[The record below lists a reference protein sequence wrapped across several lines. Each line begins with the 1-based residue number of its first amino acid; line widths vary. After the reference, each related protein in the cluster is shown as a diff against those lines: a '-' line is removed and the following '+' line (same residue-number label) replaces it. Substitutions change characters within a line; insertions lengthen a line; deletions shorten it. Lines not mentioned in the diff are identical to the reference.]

1 MCVNRKKAALLYVS
15 LGIFL
20 FIWSAC
26 TFSPKRGNVSEMQA
40 FETFFRLNVDSIAT
54 APRWMRTQVFQRMEE
69 VRDTLVRH
77 NYLAIVLKTYLATSE
92 LDSAQILIRQ
102 LKDYV
107 KTQPFSPQLADLQS
121 EYINMEGNIYGRR
134 GYMDSAENCF
144 RKAYELRLQGKKTG
158 FIPDILMNLAD
169 ANNRQG
175 KLDVGA
181 FWYRKALLLCDSLN
195 LPPEKKYPI
204 YYGLAQGYMTLRD
217 YEQCDRYYNL
227 AAASYDD
234 MLPDEK
240 HFYLNNR
247 GNSYYYRGDYIT
259 AIKYFRKVLDLVEDY
274 PDMLWALNL
283 TYLNLSDCF
292 LKLDETDSAAIYLD
306 RCEPFFKELGVTTA
320 LYYIDTQNIELA
332 LKRHD
337 FSKARRLLMKSGIP
351 TDVDPDMLHIR
362 NKNLE
367 LFFEETGNYKQAYK
381 YLKENNRLDDS
392 IRNERVRMH
401 TADLTLRYQQ
411 DSTLMAHKVLFQKKE
426 NEVLVLRQTRFVILA
441 VAIVALLVAVF
452 IYLYNRKKRALILAK
467 NRRIVSSLRLE
478 NIRNRLSPH
487 FIFNVLNQEIVSRKE
502 NEQRELAA
510 LVKLMRRNL
519 ELAEQLCVTLAEEL
533 DFVKTYIDLERRSL
547 GADFHLIIEIGE
559 DVHSEQV
566 LLPSM
571 LIQIPVENA
580 VKHALRDKE
589 GERNLWISI
598 HRRENGI
605 CIKVT
610 DNGGGYRPGSRNRGT
625 GTGMKVIM
633 QTVQIL
639 NMKNKESID
648 VSIHNISLPGGE
660 IGCEIVFLLPDKYNY
675 EI

>member
-54 APRWMRTQVFQRMEE
+54 APRWMRTQAFQRMEE

-234 MLPDEK
+234 MLPDVK

>member
-1 MCVNRKKAALLYVS
+1 MCVNRKKSALLYVS

-54 APRWMRTQVFQRMEE
+54 APRWMRTQAFQRMEE

-502 NEQRELAA
+502 NEQRELVA

>member
-1 MCVNRKKAALLYVS
+1 MCVNRKKSALLYVS

-54 APRWMRTQVFQRMEE
+54 APRWMRTQAFQRMEE

-337 FSKARRLLMKSGIP
+337 FSKARRLLMKSGTP

-426 NEVLVLRQTRFVILA
+426 NEGLVLRQTRFVILA

>member
-1 MCVNRKKAALLYVS
+1 MCVNRKKSALLYVS

-54 APRWMRTQVFQRMEE
+54 APRWMRTQAFQRKEE

-107 KTQPFSPQLADLQS
+107 KTQPFSSQLADLQS

>member
-1 MCVNRKKAALLYVS
+1 MCVNRKKSALLYVS

-54 APRWMRTQVFQRMEE
+54 APRWMRTQAFQRMEE

-204 YYGLAQGYMTLRD
+204 YYGLEQGYMTLRD

>member
-1 MCVNRKKAALLYVS
+1 MCVNRKKSALLYVS

-54 APRWMRTQVFQRMEE
+54 APRWMRTQAFQRMEE

-605 CIKVT
+605 CIRVT

>member
-54 APRWMRTQVFQRMEE
+54 APRWMRTQAFQRMEE

-158 FIPDILMNLAD
+158 FISDILMNLAD

-502 NEQRELAA
+502 NEQRELAV

>member
-1 MCVNRKKAALLYVS
+1 
-15 LGIFL
+15 
-20 FIWSAC
+20 
-26 TFSPKRGNVSEMQA
+26 MQA

-54 APRWMRTQVFQRMEE
+54 APRWMRTQAFQRMEE

>member
-54 APRWMRTQVFQRMEE
+54 APRWMRTQAFQRMEE

-648 VSIHNISLPGGE
+648 VSLHNISLPGGE

>member
-54 APRWMRTQVFQRMEE
+54 APRWMRTQAFQRMEE

-247 GNSYYYRGDYIT
+247 GNSYYYRGDY
-259 AIKYFRKVLDLVEDY
+259 

-337 FSKARRLLMKSGIP
+337 FSKARRLLMKSGTP

>member
-1 MCVNRKKAALLYVS
+1 MCVNRKKSALLYVS

-54 APRWMRTQVFQRMEE
+54 APRWMRTQAFQRMEE

-247 GNSYYYRGDYIT
+247 GNSYYYRGGYIT

-502 NEQRELAA
+502 NEQRELAV

>member
-1 MCVNRKKAALLYVS
+1 MCVNRKKSALLYVS

-54 APRWMRTQVFQRMEE
+54 APRWMRTQAFQRMEE
-69 VRDTLVRH
+69 MRDTLVRH

-502 NEQRELAA
+502 NEQRELAV

>member
-54 APRWMRTQVFQRMEE
+54 APRWMRTQAFQRMEE

-292 LKLDETDSAAIYLD
+292 LKLDETASAAIYLD

>member
-54 APRWMRTQVFQRMEE
+54 APRWMRTQAFQRMEE

-487 FIFNVLNQEIVSRKE
+487 FIFNVLNQEIVSQKE
-502 NEQRELAA
+502 NEQRELVA

>member
-1 MCVNRKKAALLYVS
+1 MCVNRKKSALLYVS

-54 APRWMRTQVFQRMEE
+54 APRWMRIQAFQRMEE

-502 NEQRELAA
+502 NEQRELAV

>member
-1 MCVNRKKAALLYVS
+1 MCVNRKKSALLYVS

-54 APRWMRTQVFQRMEE
+54 APRWMRTQAFQRMEE

-337 FSKARRLLMKSGIP
+337 FSKARRLLMKSGTP

-660 IGCEIVFLLPDKYNY
+660 IGCEIFFLLPDKYNY

>member
-54 APRWMRTQVFQRMEE
+54 APRWMRTQAFQRMEE

-502 NEQRELAA
+502 NEQRELAV

>member
-1 MCVNRKKAALLYVS
+1 MCVNRKKSALLYVS

-54 APRWMRTQVFQRMEE
+54 APRWMRTQAFQRMEE

-502 NEQRELAA
+502 NEQRELVA

-605 CIKVT
+605 CIRVT

>member
-1 MCVNRKKAALLYVS
+1 MCVNRKKSALLYVS

-54 APRWMRTQVFQRMEE
+54 APRWMRTQAFQRMEE

-134 GYMDSAENCF
+134 GHMDSAENCF

-502 NEQRELAA
+502 NEQRELVA

-648 VSIHNISLPGGE
+648 VYIHNISLPGGE
-660 IGCEIVFLLPDKYNY
+660 IVCEIVFLLPDKYNY

>member
-1 MCVNRKKAALLYVS
+1 MCVNRKKSALLYVS

-54 APRWMRTQVFQRMEE
+54 APRWMRTQAFQRMEE

-337 FSKARRLLMKSGIP
+337 FSKARRLLMKSGTP

>member
-1 MCVNRKKAALLYVS
+1 MCVNRKKSALLYVS

-54 APRWMRTQVFQRMEE
+54 APRWMRTQAFQRMEE

>member
-54 APRWMRTQVFQRMEE
+54 APRWMRTQAFQRMEE

-337 FSKARRLLMKSGIP
+337 FSKARRLLMKSGTP

>member
-1 MCVNRKKAALLYVS
+1 MCVNRKKSALLYVS

-54 APRWMRTQVFQRMEE
+54 APRWMRTQAFQRKEE

>member
-54 APRWMRTQVFQRMEE
+54 APRWMRTQAFQRMEE

-487 FIFNVLNQEIVSRKE
+487 FIFNVFNQEIVSRKE
-502 NEQRELAA
+502 NEQRELVA

>member
-1 MCVNRKKAALLYVS
+1 M
-15 LGIFL
+15 
-20 FIWSAC
+20 
-26 TFSPKRGNVSEMQA
+26 
-40 FETFFRLNVDSIAT
+40 
-54 APRWMRTQVFQRMEE
+54 
-69 VRDTLVRH
+69 
-77 NYLAIVLKTYLATSE
+77 
-92 LDSAQILIRQ
+92 
-102 LKDYV
+102 
-107 KTQPFSPQLADLQS
+107 
-121 EYINMEGNIYGRR
+121 
-134 GYMDSAENCF
+134 
-144 RKAYELRLQGKKTG
+144 
-158 FIPDILMNLAD
+158 
-169 ANNRQG
+169 
-175 KLDVGA
+175 
-181 FWYRKALLLCDSLN
+181 
-195 LPPEKKYPI
+195 
-204 YYGLAQGYMTLRD
+204 
-217 YEQCDRYYNL
+217 
-227 AAASYDD
+227 
-234 MLPDEK
+234 
-240 HFYLNNR
+240 
-247 GNSYYYRGDYIT
+247 
-259 AIKYFRKVLDLVEDY
+259 LDLVEDY

>member
-1 MCVNRKKAALLYVS
+1 MCVNRKKSALLYVS

-54 APRWMRTQVFQRMEE
+54 APRWMRTQAFQRMEE

-362 NKNLE
+362 NENLE

-502 NEQRELAA
+502 NEQRELAV

-559 DVHSEQV
+559 NVHSEQV

>member
-1 MCVNRKKAALLYVS
+1 MCVNRKKSALLYVS

-54 APRWMRTQVFQRMEE
+54 APRWMRTQAFQRMEE

-175 KLDVGA
+175 KLDVGV

-502 NEQRELAA
+502 NEQRELAV

>member
-1 MCVNRKKAALLYVS
+1 MCVNRKKSALLYVS

-54 APRWMRTQVFQRMEE
+54 APRWMRTQAFQRMEE

-502 NEQRELAA
+502 NEQRELAV

-559 DVHSEQV
+559 NVHSEQV

-605 CIKVT
+605 CIRVT

>member
-1 MCVNRKKAALLYVS
+1 MCVNRKKSALLYVS

-54 APRWMRTQVFQRMEE
+54 APRWMRTQAFQRMEE

-134 GYMDSAENCF
+134 GHMDSAENCF

-502 NEQRELAA
+502 NEQRELVA

>member
-1 MCVNRKKAALLYVS
+1 MCVNRKKSALLYVS

-54 APRWMRTQVFQRMEE
+54 APRWMRTQAFQRMEE

-502 NEQRELAA
+502 NEQRELAV

>member
-54 APRWMRTQVFQRMEE
+54 APRWMRTQAFQRMEE

-502 NEQRELAA
+502 NEQRELVA